1 MMHSSECAVVLSLDQ
16 FAHHPDPTQIP
27 MNHSCCILMFS
38 LIIILSTLA
47 YSTSLVD
54 HMDET

>member
-27 MNHSCCILMFS
+27 MNHSCCIMFS

>member
-27 MNHSCCILMFS
+27 TNHSSCILMFS
-38 LIIILSTLA
+38 LIILSALA
-47 YSTSLVD
+47 YSSSLVD